1 MGEYVAKLCRPSST
15 GTSGRAVWE
24 VKAEVRAEVREA
36 DLIESA
42 KIRGSRGK
50 VEAED
55 REVKKE
61 LTEETEAETA
71 ETAGP
76 QEVGGPAEKM
86 RGEDLV

>member
-1 MGEYVAKLCRPSST
+1 MGEHAAKPCRLSST
-15 GTSGRAVWE
+15 GTSGRAASE
-24 VKAEVRAEVREA
+24 VKAEVREA
-36 DLIESA
+36 DLTESA
-42 KIRGSRGK
+42 KIRGSRDR

-55 REVKKE
+55 QEVKKE
-61 LTEETEAETA
+61 LKEVETA